1 MPCRITWGT
10 VSFYNLENKYY
21 EPKDDDEDLEGEDSV
36 GVEKD
41 GIEPERVD
49 LVEGRQHDLLV
60 HIKPVEGTKLFSY
73 LDKDDFISDNFEF
86 RQKEMCKIDCQKSHR
101 CRMLIVLTDSV
112 LLSNWS

>member
-1 MPCRITWGT
+1 MHKH
-10 VSFYNLENKYY
+10 N
-21 EPKDDDEDLEGEDSV
+21 EPWDDDEDLEGEDSI

-73 LDKDDFISDNFEF
+73 LPKKISI
-86 RQKEMCKIDCQKSHR
+86 QTS
-101 CRMLIVLTDSV
+101 
-112 LLSNWS
+112 SNPDRKKCVK

>member
-1 MPCRITWGT
+1 MHKH
-10 VSFYNLENKYY
+10 N
-21 EPKDDDEDLEGEDSV
+21 EPWDDDEDLEGEDSI

-73 LDKDDFISDNFEF
+73 LDKHDFDSDKFET
-86 RQKEMCKIDCQKSHR
+86 RQKRKE
-101 CRMLIVLTDSV
+101 LIVKNPTGV
-112 LLSNWS
+112 EC